1 MKIVV
6 HPKYNDL
13 YDFISQL
20 PTNFES
26 SGEIIYKKRNVV
38 KRFKT
43 DSGEW
48 IVKRYK
54 NPNIIQ
60 GIAYTFFRKSKAER
74 AYLFASKL
82 LAKGIDTPE
91 AVAYI
96 EIKKYGLLSTSYFIS
111 TTCHNPPVYSAL
123 IQTPDYDRNLAS
135 ALAAFFVKLH
145 EKGILHGDPNLDNI
159 LFHEDNQGLHFSVID
174 TNRSIFKRSLTRNE
188 CLDNLKRIA
197 HRRDLLQ
204 YIVEE
209 YALKRQ
215 WDIQQSVHQ
224 VMNALD
230 KFEKRRK
237 IKRIIKGKK

>member
-54 NPNIIQ
+54 NPNFIQ

-82 LAKGIDTPE
+82 LIKGIDTPE

-96 EIKKYGLLSTSYFIS
+96 EIKKHGLLSTSYFIS
-111 TTCHNPPVYSAL
+111 TACHNPPVYSAL

-135 ALAAFFVKLH
+135 ALAGFFVELH

-159 LFHEDNQGLHFSVID
+159 LFHADQQGIHFSVID
-174 TNRSIFKRSLTRNE
+174 TNRSVFKRSLTRSE

-209 YALKRQ
+209 YASKRQ

-230 KFEKRRK
+230 KFERRRK
-237 IKRIIKGKK
+237 IKRIIKGRK

>member
-1 MKIVV
+1 MRIAI

-13 YDFISQL
+13 HDFISQL

-26 SGEIIYKKRNVV
+26 SGEIIYEKRNMV

-43 DSGEW
+43 NNGEW

-54 NPNIIQ
+54 KPNIIQ

-74 AYLFASKL
+74 AFLFASKL

-96 EIKKYGLLSTSYFIS
+96 EIKKYGLLSASYFIS
-111 TTCHNPPVYSAL
+111 TACHYSPVYPAL

-135 ALAAFFVKLH
+135 ALATFFVELH

-159 LFHEDNQGLHFSVID
+159 LFHNDNQGLHFSVID
-174 TNRSIFKRSLTRNE
+174 TNRSVFKHSLTRNE

-209 YALKRQ
+209 YAEKRQ
-215 WDIQQSVHQ
+215 WNAQQSVRQ
-224 VMNALD
+224 VMHALD
-230 KFEKRRK
+230 KFERKRK